1 MYVVEEGD
9 SEALVC
15 LVLLEGP
22 DLLDPIDVA
31 LTTMESSARIGT
43 DFEPLSIL
51 VRLINIEEPVCVSI
65 SIIDDN
71 IMEEDER
78 FSVIIL
84 NIDNPNVLF
93 LQSSVT
99 VIIRD
104 SCK

>member
-1 MYVVEEGD
+1 MF
-9 SEALVC
+9 VC

-22 DLLDPIDVA
+22 ELLGPIDVV
-31 LTTMESSARIGT
+31 LTTRQSSARNGT
-43 DFEPLSIL
+43 DFEPLSVL
-51 VRLINIEEPVCVSI
+51 VQLINIEEPVCVSI

-71 IMEEDER
+71 IMEEDEQ

-84 NIDNPNVLF
+84 NINNPNVLF

-104 SCK
+104 PRE